1 MMNEPKLSR
10 AGRSQ
15 MPRFSIVIPFYDGL
29 DNIYECVGSIFN
41 QGVNEVEAII
51 VDDRDKRCSG
61 DGLEGLFEFE
71 PRVRILHRQT
81 NGGTLR
87 ARRDGVLAS
96 NGDIVLLLDQDDA
109 LSDGCLL
116 GIAREF
122 VSCPVD
128 ILHFGAKVLAETDR
142 ANDAAAGMESF
153 LTPPVRLLQGD
164 EILVRQFAFEDGF
177 DWHVHHKAYRGEFAR
192 GCWSKAAD
200 VRLTLSDDLYLSFI
214 LASEAKSY
222 RAVDEHWYLYHLGR
236 GETLGGSYSLES
248 LRRVSELDAKALKL
262 LREFVARPDEVHSRS
277 DWEERLGDVRDHLIE
292 HVANEMADNLPLESR
307 DEAIKIVCEAWSPN
321 DFAGELWRFARDRA
335 YGLYDSGVY
344 PKKHDELYVL
354 TDQAQ
359 SLDVRVNGE
368 GTLRYQQMKSAA
380 LRHLN
385 DLETIA
391 PPAHKLVHR
400 IGRLFG

>member
-1 MMNEPKLSR
+1 M
-10 AGRSQ
+10 
-15 MPRFSIVIPFYDGL
+15 
-29 DNIYECVGSIFN
+29 
-41 QGVNEVEAII
+41 
-51 VDDRDKRCSG
+51 
-61 DGLEGLFEFE
+61 
-71 PRVRILHRQT
+71 
-81 NGGTLR
+81 
-87 ARRDGVLAS
+87 
-96 NGDIVLLLDQDDA
+96 
-109 LSDGCLL
+109 
-116 GIAREF
+116 
-122 VSCPVD
+122 
-128 ILHFGAKVLAETDR
+128 
-142 ANDAAAGMESF
+142 
-153 LTPPVRLLQGD
+153 
-164 EILVRQFAFEDGF
+164 
-177 DWHVHHKAYRGEFAR
+177 
-192 GCWSKAAD
+192 
-200 VRLTLSDDLYLSFI
+200 
-214 LASEAKSY
+214 
-222 RAVDEHWYLYHLGR
+222 GR

-391 PPAHKLVHR
+391 PPAHKLAHR